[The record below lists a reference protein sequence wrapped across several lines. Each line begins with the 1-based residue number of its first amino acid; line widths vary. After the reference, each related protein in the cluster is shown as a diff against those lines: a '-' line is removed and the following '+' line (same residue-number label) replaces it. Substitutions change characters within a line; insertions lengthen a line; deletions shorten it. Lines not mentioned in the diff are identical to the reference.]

1 MTTEAPAL
9 LPCFLDWHVLPR
21 NVYSPSVAAY
31 AGLYPVTILIHPGGI
46 IPIERL
52 DLGKLDKVCDYIAIF
67 HYWHEILKLG
77 WFFPLLVTLLLL
89 LLLFSVWDY
98 IPDL

>member
-1 MTTEAPAL
+1 MLHGVFFRFT
-9 LPCFLDWHVLPR
+9 LPPNMVFK
-21 NVYSPSVAAY
+21 NF
-31 AGLYPVTILIHPGGI
+31 
-46 IPIERL
+46 ERL